1 MSRRGRF
8 YVWAVIVVGFACT
21 GEALRGLFNEPPT
34 RQWLVVALL
43 TIISGS
49 ATVRLPSLPIR
60 ISVSETF
67 LFTAVLLF
75 GPAVGVATVLLDSL
89 VIAVRGAPR
98 PFNKE
103 QVLFNIAAPTL
114 SLWVASNLFYAAAGV
129 PPLVKQA
136 QQSPIGVFILPLLLF
151 TVVYFCLNS
160 GLVAVAVGFEKR
172 LSPFSVWRQ
181 HMMWLSLNYFGG
193 ASVAALMVV
202 YTRQF
207 DWTYVA
213 VTVPLLLI
221 LYMTFRTSL
230 ARVADANRHVEEV
243 NALYLATV
251 QTLAAVIDAK
261 DKVTHSHIRR
271 VQRYAVD
278 LATAI
283 GVQDEMQLKAIQAA
297 AVLHDTGKIAVPEAI
312 LNKPG
317 PLTADEFAVMKQH
330 ATVGADIISAVNFP
344 YPVEPIVRHH
354 HENWDGTGYPAGLVG
369 TEIPIGARIL
379 AVVDCFDALTSDRPY
394 RARMEDGDA
403 LEIISERRGNMYDPL
418 VVDVFLRIYPAIRTS
433 EQSSTAR
440 EDVDASRADG
450 SDQADSDTNHS
461 VADRLP
467 RGRATEAAK
476 Y

>member
-1 MSRRGRF
+1 MSRRGRL

-21 GEALRGLFNEPPT
+21 GQALEALFHDLPS

-49 ATVRLPSLPIR
+49 ATVRLPSIPVR

-98 PFNKE
+98 PINKE

-114 SLWVASNLFYAAAGV
+114 SLWVASNLFYATAGV

-136 QQSPIGVFILPLLLF
+136 QQSQIGVFILPLLLF

-160 GLVAVAVGFEKR
+160 GLVACAVGFEKG
-172 LSPFSVWRQ
+172 LSPFTVWRQ
-181 HMMWLSLNYFGG
+181 HLMWLSLNYFGG

-230 ARVADANRHVEEV
+230 ACVADANRHVEEV

-278 LATAI
+278 LAMAI
-283 GVQDEMQLKAIQAA
+283 GVQDETQLKAIQAA

-317 PLTADEFAVMKQH
+317 PLTTDEFAVMKQH
-330 ATVGADIISAVNFP
+330 ATVGADII
-344 YPVEPIVRHH
+344 
-354 HENWDGTGYPAGLVG
+354 
-369 TEIPIGARIL
+369 
-379 AVVDCFDALTSDRPY
+379 
-394 RARMEDGDA
+394 
-403 LEIISERRGNMYDPL
+403 
-418 VVDVFLRIYPAIRTS
+418 
-433 EQSSTAR
+433 
-440 EDVDASRADG
+440 
-450 SDQADSDTNHS
+450 
-461 VADRLP
+461 
-467 RGRATEAAK
+467 
-476 Y
+476 